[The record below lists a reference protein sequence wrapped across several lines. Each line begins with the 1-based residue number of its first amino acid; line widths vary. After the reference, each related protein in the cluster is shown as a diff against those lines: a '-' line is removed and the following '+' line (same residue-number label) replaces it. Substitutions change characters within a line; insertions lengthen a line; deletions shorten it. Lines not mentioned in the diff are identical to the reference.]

1 MTVRQRMLALKTSY
15 EPRTTL
21 GLFAALG
28 YLPKLAQDQ
37 LFDLLISRS
46 TAVMTNVPGPSEP
59 LTVAGSVLKQSLFW
73 VPQTADT
80 GMGVSILSYAGKVQF
95 GLIADVALTPNPEAV
110 VRLASPTFARGAKL
124 RLRSAPQSPWRLS

>member
-1 MTVRQRMLALKTSY
+1 
-15 EPRTTL
+15 
-21 GLFAALG
+21 
-28 YLPKLAQDQ
+28 
-37 LFDLLISRS
+37 
-46 TAVMTNVPGPSEP
+46 MTNVPGPSEP

-110 VRLASPTFARGAKL
+110 VRHFPEEFEKYLYYVLLDPPPAEEEGRKSLSAGRPKTTAETGGA
-124 RLRSAPQSPWRLS
+124 QG